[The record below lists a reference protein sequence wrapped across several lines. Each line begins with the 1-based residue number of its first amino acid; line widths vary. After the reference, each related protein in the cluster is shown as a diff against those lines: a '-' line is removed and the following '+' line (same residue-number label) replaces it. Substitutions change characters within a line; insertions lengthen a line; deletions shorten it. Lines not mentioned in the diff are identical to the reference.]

1 MVKRASLFS
10 TKPAATTTLALPD
23 ETPAANDRPD
33 RAGKRLLG
41 AHIPETAYRQFRILA
56 AEKGIANNELLREAI
71 NDLFAKY
78 GKQQIA

>member
-10 TKPAATTTLALPD
+10 TKPAAVTASALPD
-23 ETPAANDRPD
+23 EAPANDRPD

>member
-10 TKPAATTTLALPD
+10 TKPAAATASALPD
-23 ETPAANDRPD
+23 EAPTNDRPD